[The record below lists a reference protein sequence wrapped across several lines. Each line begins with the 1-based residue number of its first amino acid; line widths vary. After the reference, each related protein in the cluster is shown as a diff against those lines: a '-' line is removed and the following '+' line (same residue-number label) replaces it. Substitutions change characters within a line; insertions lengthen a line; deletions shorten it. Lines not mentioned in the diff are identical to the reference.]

1 MINFILKR
9 IVSTIPVLLMTS
21 ILIFSMMRLLPG
33 DPVLMVM
40 GGAQGDVSEEQI
52 EAARREY
59 GFDKP
64 VYVQYVIW
72 LKNAARGDLGRSIHT
87 RQPVIDVV
95 RPRIMPTVH
104 IGLTAWIM
112 AILIAVPL
120 GAYTAQKQNSWS
132 DWVGTVVTLTGAA
145 MPYFLIGGLLI
156 YFVSLRLGWL
166 PASGYVPLSTDVGKS
181 IASTILPSISLALGL
196 TAVTARQA
204 RSSFIEVMNNFYIR
218 TARAKG
224 LSEPSVVMRHA
235 FRNAMLPVVTIIGLQ
250 LGMLFG
256 GTVVTETVFAVPGVG
271 RLLIDSILGRDYA
284 VVQAVVL
291 YITFTVIT
299 ANLMVDIC
307 YGLLDPRSRT

>member
-1 MINFILKR
+1 MINFIIKR
-9 IVSTIPVLLMTS
+9 IISTIPVLLLTS
-21 ILIFSMMRLLPG
+21 IIIFSLMRLLPG

-40 GGAQGDVSEEQI
+40 GGAQGDVSEEQM
-52 EAARREY
+52 EAARKEY

-72 LKNAARGDLGRSIHT
+72 ATNAIKGDLGRSIHT

-95 RPRIMPTVH
+95 SSRLMPTVH
-104 IGLTAWIM
+104 IGLTAWVM
-112 AILIAVPL
+112 AILVAVPI
-120 GAYTAQKQNSWS
+120 GAYTAQSQNSWA
-132 DWVGTVVTLTGAA
+132 DWLGTFVTLTGAA

-156 YFVSLRLGWL
+156 FFVSLKLGWF
-166 PASGYVPLSTDVGKS
+166 PASGYVPLTTDIGKS
-181 IASTILPSISLALGL
+181 ISSTILPAVTLALGL

-204 RSSFIEVMNNFYIR
+204 RSSFIEVMNNYYIR

-224 LSEPSVVMRHA
+224 LSETNVVLRHA
-235 FRNAMLPVVTIIGLQ
+235 FRNAMLPVITIIGLQ

-256 GTVVTETVFAVPGVG
+256 GTVVTETVFAIPGLG

-284 VVQAVVL
+284 VVQAIVL
-291 YITFTVIT
+291 YITFTVIA
-299 ANLMVDIC
+299 ANLLVDIC